1 MTGRRTEL
9 VLEFDHGPLC
19 PVERTGERT
28 GGGVARRSLGYKA
41 SLVHKTPHE

>member
-19 PVERTGERT
+19 PVERT